1 MDRSYVPNLITWGE
15 MVDMIPLSRGGRAAV
30 SYTHLFNTDFTGTS
44 RDNRKWLLTQ
54 AAMVEMYA
62 RLAVFANQSL

>member
-1 MDRSYVPNLITWGE
+1 MLGRMPVKITAFQYW
-15 MVDMIPLSRGGRAAV
+15 
-30 SYTHLFNTDFTGTS
+30 DFTGKS

-62 RLAVFANQSL
+62 AVFANQSL